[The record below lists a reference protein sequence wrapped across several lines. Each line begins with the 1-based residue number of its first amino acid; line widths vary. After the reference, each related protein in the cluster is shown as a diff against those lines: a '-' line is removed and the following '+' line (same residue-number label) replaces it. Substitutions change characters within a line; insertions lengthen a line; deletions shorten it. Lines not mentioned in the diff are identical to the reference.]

1 MTSKKGFFLKKPLSR
16 KFCHIFSASFC
27 TSGFL
32 SGESTK
38 SSAFLSFHPFHA
50 SVPWE
55 AYLVSGEK
63 KTELGMR
70 VWGSSRG
77 WGNPLGGREG
87 RLEQQ
92 PWILGGIGGRDWG
105 SSKVGG

>member
-1 MTSKKGFFLKKPLSR
+1 M
-16 KFCHIFSASFC
+16 
-27 TSGFL
+27 
-32 SGESTK
+32 
-38 SSAFLSFHPFHA
+38 
-50 SVPWE
+50 
-55 AYLVSGEK
+55 SGEK

-105 SSKVGG
+105 SSKVGGQWGEEGGDSFPCKPSLERGAAIASLKHTTFPYKRVR